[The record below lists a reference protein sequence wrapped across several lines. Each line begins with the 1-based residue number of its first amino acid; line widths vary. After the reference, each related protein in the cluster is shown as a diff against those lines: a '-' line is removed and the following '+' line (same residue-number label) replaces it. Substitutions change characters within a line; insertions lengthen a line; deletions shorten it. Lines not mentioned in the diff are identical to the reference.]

1 MLCRVVLAALWG
13 WKVLEMVGV
22 EPVFE
27 TKTQA
32 IGYAAMRACFRDGEI
47 RILDST
53 DNLKRTIAFTEADR
67 KL

>member
-1 MLCRVVLAALWG
+1 
-13 WKVLEMVGV
+13 MVGV